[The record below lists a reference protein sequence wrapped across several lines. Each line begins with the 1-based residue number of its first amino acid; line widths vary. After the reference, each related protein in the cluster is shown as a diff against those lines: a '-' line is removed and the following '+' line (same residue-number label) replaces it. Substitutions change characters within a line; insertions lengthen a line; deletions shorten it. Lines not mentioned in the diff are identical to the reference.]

1 MAKSKYEYVRNFELQ
16 DRLLPSTWLVVRVDG
31 QGFTKFTSKHEFTK
45 PNDVRALNLMNRAA
59 KIVVESMVEIVL
71 AYGQSDEY
79 SFVFSKDAKAYE
91 RRASKLSTLL
101 VSKFTS
107 AYVYYWSEFFPDTR
121 LQFPPA
127 FDSRVVMYPSEHI
140 LRDYLSW
147 RQVDCHINNM
157 YNTCFWA
164 LVNKGGMT
172 QKEAEKRLS
181 GTLSKDKNE
190 LLFSEFEI
198 NYNNEP
204 AIFKKGSVIIR
215 EKVLIDVV
223 DAQGK
228 MTKRTK
234 TEVAILHCDII
245 KNAFWNENPD
255 ILGGNGT
262 RAQRKAACQKQREV
276 ELDATACSQRQQEQ
290 EQEQEQAHQQQSE
303 DPADAEEK

>member
-1 MAKSKYEYVRNFELQ
+1 MAKSKYEYVRQFELE

-31 QGFTKFTSKHEFTK
+31 QGFTKFTSSHGFTK

-59 KIVVESMVEIVL
+59 KVVAESMVEIVI

-79 SFVFSKDAKAYE
+79 SFVFSRDAKAYE

-101 VSKFTS
+101 VSRFTS
-107 AYVYYWSEFFPDTR
+107 AYVYYWSEFFPETK

-127 FDSRVVMYPSEHI
+127 FDSRVVMYPSDRI
-140 LRDYLSW
+140 LRDYLCW

-190 LLFSEFEI
+190 LLFSEFGI
-198 NYNNEP
+198 NYNDEP
-204 AIFKKGSVIIR
+204 EIYKKGSVVIR
-215 EKVLIDVV
+215 EEVLVDVV
-223 DAQGK
+223 DKQGN
-228 MTKRTK
+228 MSKRTK
-234 TEVAILHCDII
+234 TVVAILHCDII
-245 KNAFWNENPD
+245 KDAFWNKHPEV
-255 ILGGNGT
+255 LGEKGT
-262 RAQRKAACQKQREV
+262 RAERKAASQKRRE
-276 ELDATACSQRQQEQ
+276 AKQEQ
-290 EQEQEQAHQQQSE
+290 EQHLD
-303 DPADAEEK
+303 DPAAADKAE

>member
-16 DRLLPSTWLVVRVDG
+16 DRLLPSTWLVVRIDG
-31 QGFTKFTSKHEFTK
+31 QGFTRFTAKHGFAK
-45 PNDVRALNLMNRAA
+45 PNDIRALNLMNRAA
-59 KIVVESMVEIVL
+59 KVVVESMVEIVL

-107 AYVYYWSEFFPDTR
+107 AYVYYWSEFFAGTR
-121 LQFPPA
+121 LEFPPA
-127 FDSRVVMYPSEHI
+127 FDSRVVMYPSDRI
-140 LRDYLSW
+140 MRDYLCW

-190 LLFSEFEI
+190 LLFSEFGI

-204 AIFKKGSVIIR
+204 AIFKKGSVVVRDEVPVEI
-215 EKVLIDVV
+215 V
-223 DAQGK
+223 DAQGDAS
-228 MTKRTK
+228 KRAK

-245 KNAFWNENPD
+245 KDAFWNERPE
-255 ILGGNGT
+255 ILEGKGT
-262 RAQRKAACQKQREV
+262 RAGRKAAFRRQREA
-276 ELDATACSQRQQEQ
+276 ELAAEAPEAPEAADKAKQEN
-290 EQEQEQAHQQQSE
+290 
-303 DPADAEEK
+303 